1 MDRNSV
7 VGYVLIA
14 IVLVTFYLI
23 NRPSAEQIAEQARI
37 RDSIA
42 YMQQLDLQMAELEK
56 QAEQQR
62 QDSIQM
68 SMPQRQEEFKVLE
81 NEVLKLTF
89 SNKGGKIYKAELKN
103 YQRFGDSINP
113 LCLFEGDEYREMV
126 SRYDRNRHN
135 AHEDAIANVRLVNRL
150 ATMYDSEPL
159 FTGDDQERLQVAD
172 FCLDVTVQ
180 IFQNR
185 IMQF

>member
-1 MDRNSV
+1 MEALNDAMTSFRE
-7 VGYVLIA
+7 YVNKVDA
-14 IVLVTFYLI
+14 G
-23 NRPSAEQIAEQARI
+23 
-37 RDSIA
+37 
-42 YMQQLDLQMAELEK
+42 
-56 QAEQQR
+56 EQQILLAAVR
-62 QDSIQM
+62 
-68 SMPQRQEEFKVLE
+68 
-81 NEVLKLTF
+81 
-89 SNKGGKIYKAELKN
+89 
-103 YQRFGDSINP
+103 
-113 LCLFEGDEYREMV
+113 FEGDEYREMV

-185 IMQF
+185 MMQF